1 MDAAK
6 RELIE
11 GLGLS
16 ALAFFFTAL
25 LLIAAV
31 VAIGKA
37 EYVRAAVFGVP
48 GLVALYWSVRF
59 TRAQFLAYSAW
70 KGR

>member
-1 MDAAK
+1 
-6 RELIE
+6 
-11 GLGLS
+11 
-16 ALAFFFTAL
+16 
-25 LLIAAV
+25 V